1 MKTLAIALCAAA
13 FAASAGLPA
22 NAQITAGAHI
32 GTEGIG
38 PDLQLKLN
46 DNFTVRGAGDW
57 LDFDYNRT
65 YSNVHY
71 DGKLKLMTGGAF
83 LDWHPWANALFLSGG
98 AYFGDRHVDLSA
110 QPTGPVTLGGQV
122 FSAAQAGN
130 LQGKIKMA
138 SAAPFAGIGFD
149 NSSDP
154 DHHGLGFKGVL
165 GVAFSGKPSVTL
177 TSTGGVLSGTPQ
189 LQSALAQ
196 EQSDIAGK
204 AGLLQYYPVAQIGV
218 NYRF

>member
-1 MKTLAIALCAAA
+1 MKTLVLALCAAA
-13 FAASAGLPA
+13 LAATASLPA
-22 NAQITAGAHI
+22 RAQVALGGHI

-38 PDLQLKLN
+38 PDAQLKLN
-46 DNFTVRGAGDW
+46 NNFTVRAAGDW

-65 YSNVHY
+65 DTNVHY

-83 LDWHPWANALFLSGG
+83 LDWHPWANALFVSGG

-110 QPTGPVTLGGQV
+110 QPSGPVTIGGQQ
-122 FSAAQAGN
+122 FTAAQAGV
-130 LQGKIKMA
+130 LQGKIKMD
-138 SAAPFAGIGFD
+138 SVTPFAGLGFD

-154 DHHGLGFKGVL
+154 DHHGLGLKGVL

-177 TSTGGVLSGTPQ
+177 ASTGGILSGSPI

-196 EQSDIAGK
+196 EQATIASK
-204 AGLLQYYPVAQIGV
+204 DGLLQYYPVVQIGV